1 MSKYPNLSEAD
12 SIIMDILWRE
22 GECSNAIILKEIEDK
37 LEWSRQTVRTYLVR
51 LVEKGLVGIREVNK
65 RTYHYY
71 PTVTKAEYAADKTGS
86 ILNKYYGSLSHMVAG
101 ILQQEDIPEEDLN
114 ELEKLIRHA
123 RNKEVK

>member
-12 SIIMDILWRE
+12 SIIMDILWRK
-22 GECSNAIILKEIEDK
+22 GECSNADILKEIEDK
-37 LEWSRQTVRTYLVR
+37 LAWSRQTVRTYLIR

-71 PTVTKAEYAADKTGS
+71 PKVTKSEYAADKTGS
-86 ILNKYYGSLSHMVAG
+86 ILSKYYGSLSHMVAG
-101 ILQQEDIPEEDLN
+101 ILQQEDIPEEELD

-123 RNKEVK
+123 RNKG